1 MAEIEGLQDDD
12 EPLEVGTMVI
22 PTGASDKA
30 IEKHFEIGRL
40 RVLQEKNDIFL
51 SHVLDFIQGTSE
63 SRVWSNLRPE
73 YQRRLRWDNKKKSK
87 LIESFIMNIP
97 VPPIFLYEKTLGK
110 FEVMDGQQRLNAIS
124 EFWAGKFQ
132 LEGLQIWAALNGR
145 TYAQLPPLLRRG
157 LERAKISAIT
167 LMSDTSGGEDNS
179 IELRAQ
185 VFERLNTGGESLNA
199 QELRNSLYSGPFN
212 DMIVSLS
219 KQKTFTDTWGIP
231 DHVGNTLADGS
242 VADALKNNVLFKRMT
257 DVEIVLRF
265 FAFQE
270 DRRISGSVRSML
282 DTTMKSNRNM
292 KGEHIE
298 NSKTQFL
305 DTLSLVIEAFGD
317 DAFRLPGLNNAKGKL
332 SKPLYDAQIIA
343 FFRLFNRAAEIRA
356 SAPMIKEAIMDL
368 AKSEGEM
375 YELMVGR
382 GNTAATI
389 KDRIA
394 AVEGTIKGIIDNG
407 AA

>member
-1 MAEIEGLQDDD
+1 MAEVEGFQEDD
-12 EPLEVGTMVI
+12 EPLEVGNMVI
-22 PTGASDKA
+22 PAGASDKE

-40 RVLQEKNDIFL
+40 RVVQEKNDIFL
-51 SHVLDFIQGTSE
+51 SHVLDFIQGSNE
-63 SRVWSNLRPE
+63 NRVWSNLRPE

-124 EFWAGKFQ
+124 EFWAGSFK
-132 LEGLQIWAALNGR
+132 LEGLKIWAALNGR
-145 TYAQLPPLLRRG
+145 TYAQLPPLVRRG

-185 VFERLNTGGESLNA
+185 VFERLNTGGERLNA
-199 QELRNSLYSGPFN
+199 QELRNSLYSGSFN
-212 DMIVSLS
+212 DMIISLS
-219 KQKTFTDTWGIP
+219 KEEAFTDAWGIP
-231 DHVGNTLADGS
+231 NHEENTLADGS
-242 VADALKNNVLFKRMT
+242 VSEDLRDNVLYKRMA

-270 DRRISGSVRSML
+270 DEKISGSVRSML
-282 DTTMKSNRNM
+282 DSTMKSNRHM
-292 KGEHIE
+292 TGEQIE
-298 NSKTQFL
+298 TAKSQFR
-305 DTLSLVIEAFGD
+305 DTLLLAREVFGD
-317 DAFRLPGLNNAKGKL
+317 DAFRLTAVGGGRGKL

-343 FFRLFNRAAEIRA
+343 LYSLINRAEDIRG
-356 SAPMIKEAIMDL
+356 SAPAIKEAVMNL
-368 AKSEGEM
+368 ARPDRDT
-375 YELMVGR
+375 YELMVAR

-389 KDRIA
+389 KERIA
-394 AVEGTIKGIIDNG
+394 AVQGAIKGVIGNAG
-407 AA
+407 A